1 MRKFIC
7 ICVCLLMIMALACG
21 CAQSS
26 DRMNSEG
33 GSRADSF
40 EASRKSVEDILIE
53 GFGAEN
59 LSFDYDETNDSY
71 LVIIYVDFSYSAFW
85 ASSDCASLR
94 GDIDTMSRSSQAV
107 LGCDCLYMIYS
118 RVDGVVYGSEN
129 GNDVTRAL
137 LSIEA
142 GN

>member
-1 MRKFIC
+1 MKKFIC
-7 ICVCLLMIMALACG
+7 VFVCLLMIMTLICG

-26 DRMNSEG
+26 EG
-33 GSRADSF
+33 DSRADSF

-59 LSFDYDETNDSY
+59 LSFDYDESNNSY
-71 LVIIYVDFSYSAFW
+71 IVIIYVEFSYSTFW
-85 ASSDCASLR
+85 SSSDCASLR
-94 GDIDTMSRSSQAV
+94 DNIDIMARSSQAV
-107 LGCDCLYMIYS
+107 LECDCLYMVYS

-129 GNDVTRAL
+129 GEDVTGAL
-137 LSIEA
+137 LLIEA

>member
-1 MRKFIC
+1 MKKFIC
-7 ICVCLLMIMALACG
+7 VFVCLLMIMALICG

-26 DRMNSEG
+26 EG
-33 GSRADSF
+33 SSRTDNF
-40 EASRKSVEDILIE
+40 EASRKSVEDILID

-59 LSFDYDETNDSY
+59 LSFDYDESNNSY
-71 LVIIYVDFSYSAFW
+71 IVIIYVDFSYSTFW
-85 ASSDCASLR
+85 SSSDCASLR
-94 GDIDTMSRSSQAV
+94 DNIDTMSSSSQAV

-129 GNDVTRAL
+129 GEDVTRAL
-137 LSIEA
+137 LLIEA

>member
-1 MRKFIC
+1 MKKFIC
-7 ICVCLLMIMALACG
+7 IFVCLLMIMALTCG
-21 CAQSS
+21 CA
-26 DRMNSEG
+26 RLSEDD
-33 GSRADSF
+33 SRADSF

-59 LSFDYDETNDSY
+59 LSFDYDESNNSY
-71 LVIIYVDFSYSAFW
+71 LVIIYVDFSYSTFW
-85 ASSDCASLR
+85 SSSDCASLR
-94 GDIDTMSRSSQAV
+94 DDIDTMSSSSQAV

-129 GNDVTRAL
+129 GKDVTRAL
-137 LSIEA
+137 LLIEA